1 MVLIKSVVYVNNLKP
16 IITNTKYT
24 VFRDTLYILYKQP
37 ILFES
42 HPKSLQPGKLSSCLS
57 TLISFFDKGFFSLL
71 LLVVLISILFFLFR
85 LNLIFVSF
93 GYIFLVLLQ
102 DDEIS
107 IVAKNMSSHC
117 TCHIFL

>member
-24 VFRDTLYILYKQP
+24 VFIDTLYILYKQP

-42 HPKSLQPGKLSSCLS
+42 HLKSLQPGKVSSCLS

-71 LLVVLISILFFLFR
+71 LLVVLISILFF
-85 LNLIFVSF
+85 FVSVEF
-93 GYIFLVLLQ
+93 DF
-102 DDEIS
+102 
-107 IVAKNMSSHC
+107 C
-117 TCHIFL
+117 